1 MTNMISSKW
10 LWLAVTA
17 AILVWGELSAPVD
30 VADRVGY
37 MLRVTARLAFALLL
51 IAYLARPLKQL
62 GVEGTAL
69 RWVLRNR
76 RQVGLSMAL
85 AHTVHF
91 GYVVAY
97 LQVSG
102 EPLAVVTALFGG
114 AAFVLMWLMAATSNN
129 WSVAQLGHYWKRLHT
144 VGLHYLWLIFM
155 QTFLSRALTGDPL
168 YVGLII
174 AGLLALGLR
183 SFAWLKRRK
192 NQPSRTA

>member
-114 AAFVLMWLMAATSNN
+114 AAFVLMWLMGYVQQLVSGATWALLEAITYRRSALPVADIHADI
-129 WSVAQLGHYWKRLHT
+129 SVAGFD
-144 VGLHYLWLIFM
+144 G
-155 QTFLSRALTGDPL
+155 
-168 YVGLII
+168 
-174 AGLLALGLR
+174 
-183 SFAWLKRRK
+183 
-192 NQPSRTA
+192 